1 MVVYRNGKN
10 SLRILLTDDILVK
23 IFLYFPWGGNLE
35 IAVIFFL
42 SLCRA
47 VGLENILTCL
57 DAFIQRRLFRRTSM
71 FCFLPSYAF
80 LMTLSA
86 IPSSTAS
93 DASI

>member
-47 VGLENILTCL
+47 VGLENILGSEFRL
-57 DAFIQRRLFRRTSM
+57 QRRLFRRTSM